1 MTTSFISEKLARSQL
16 LETRHP
22 KSMRWRIPRYTAQET
37 WQTTKNGK
45 ITKMLTICHRQN
57 ELHSIFSSKVRDCYR
72 YDNNDLYMK
81 LIPQNCTFQIRAPQV
96 IWVSTSKVM
105 TSSVKNEH
113 VLELVSRVVASARKR
128 GLADDGILSPWCG
141 SSVSPGAEQFLWIF
155 FVIINCSESCS
166 KLRSYQV
173 SLYIM
178 QWGWITEMLGKI
190 GSGNELMTVNR

>member
-1 MTTSFISEKLARSQL
+1 
-16 LETRHP
+16 
-22 KSMRWRIPRYTAQET
+22 
-37 WQTTKNGK
+37 
-45 ITKMLTICHRQN
+45 MLTICHRQN

-128 GLADDGILSPWCG
+128 GLADDGILSIW
-141 SSVSPGAEQFLWIF
+141 GAF
-155 FVIINCSESCS
+155 INLPALNPPFRDNRGGLSRKGVAIPIPFPFPS
-166 KLRSYQV
+166 RSRNA
-173 SLYIM
+173 SIRDKPA
-178 QWGWITEMLGKI
+178 QWARERRKPLKI
-190 GSGNELMTVNR
+190 VNAL